1 MKFFLVFIFAFF
13 SLINLAFASNIV
25 KYVGSSTISQ
35 EEANNIAIAG
45 IAKQIVANVSTS
57 EQMIAEDITR
67 GNKSESQEKY
77 SAIQNIQS
85 ELSLKWIRL
94 EVLPKSGSE
103 FKARAILNMDEVE
116 SAMLLRMQELQ
127 EEISIHESKGMEAL
141 KIRNYKKTSDE
152 LMTAIPKVFI
162 YNEMLDLLSK
172 LKPLKK
178 SVKLNHR
185 LHELEEQLIS
195 KLNSVELEIDS
206 NSLKYNESSF
216 SFNINVFDDLGPL
229 SGLPIKILQG
239 SKILMNR
246 QTQQD
251 GVAHFELNKFS
262 KKGNTLSLLCLLDLP
277 EGLLKK
283 AGLNQGLRLN
293 YELKKEKTQASIDM
307 EKGELFFL
315 VCPYNA
321 NICNVTENFLR
332 KHGISL
338 SEDSSFEKI
347 HFSYGK
353 SIQRMI
359 KSAGVDIITYD
370 FSLCLNNEI
379 FSFCKNLT
387 AAGKSE
393 ADALEKALKKIK
405 KLE

>member
-1 MKFFLVFIFAFF
+1 MKFIVYIFALF
-13 SLINLAFASNIV
+13 SLSNLALASNMI

-35 EEANNIAIAG
+35 EEANNTAISG
-45 IAKQIVANVSTS
+45 IAKQIVANISTS
-57 EQMIAEDITR
+57 EQMIVEDFTR
-67 GNKSESQEKY
+67 ENKSESQEKY
-77 SAIQNIQS
+77 TAIQNIQS
-85 ELSLKWIRL
+85 ELTLKWIQL

-103 FKARAILNMDEVE
+103 FKARAILNVDEVE
-116 SAMLLRMQELQ
+116 SAMLLRMRELQ
-127 EEISIHESKGMEAL
+127 KEISIHETKGMEAL
-141 KIRNYKKTSDE
+141 KIRNYKKSSDE

-162 YNEMLDLLSK
+162 YNEMLDVLSK
-172 LKPLKK
+172 LKPLK
-178 SVKLNHR
+178 SSIKLNHR

-195 KLNSVELEIDS
+195 KLNFVRIGIDS
-206 NSLKYNESSF
+206 NSLKYSESSF
-216 SFNINVFDDLGPL
+216 SFDVNAFDDLGPL

-262 KKGNTLSLLCLLDLP
+262 KKGNTLSLLCLVDLP

-283 AGLNQGLRLN
+283 SGLNQGIRLT
-293 YELKKEKTQASIDM
+293 YEYKKKENRSEVATKNEDS
-307 EKGELFFL
+307 FFL
-315 VCPYNA
+315 ICPYHDDVCKA
-321 NICNVTENFLR
+321 TSNFLR

-338 SEDSSFEKI
+338 KSDSSLKKI

-353 SIQRMI
+353 SIQRTL

-370 FSLCLNNEI
+370 FSLCLNNEN

-387 AAGKSE
+387 GAGKSE
-393 ADALEKALKKIK
+393 ADALEKAFKKIK
-405 KLE
+405 GLE

>member
-1 MKFFLVFIFAFF
+1 MKFIVYIFALF
-13 SLINLAFASNIV
+13 SLSNLALASNMI

-35 EEANNIAIAG
+35 EEANNTAISG
-45 IAKQIVANVSTS
+45 IAKQIVANISTS
-57 EQMIAEDITR
+57 EQMIVEDFTR
-67 GNKSESQEKY
+67 ENKSESQEKY
-77 SAIQNIQS
+77 TAIQNIQS
-85 ELSLKWIRL
+85 ELTLKWIQL

-103 FKARAILNMDEVE
+103 FKARAILNVDEVE
-116 SAMLLRMQELQ
+116 SAMLLRMRELQ
-127 EEISIHESKGMEAL
+127 KEISIHETKGMEAL
-141 KIRNYKKTSDE
+141 KIRNYKKSSDE
-152 LMTAIPKVFI
+152 LMTAIPKLFM
-162 YNEMLDLLSK
+162 YNEMLDVLSK
-172 LKPLKK
+172 LKPLK
-178 SVKLNHR
+178 SSIKLNHR

-195 KLNSVELEIDS
+195 KLNFVRIGIDS
-206 NSLKYNESSF
+206 NSLKYSESSF
-216 SFNINVFDDLGPL
+216 SFDVNAFDDLGPL

-262 KKGNTLSLLCLLDLP
+262 KKGNTLSLLCLVDLP

-283 AGLNQGLRLN
+283 SGLNQGIRLT
-293 YELKKEKTQASIDM
+293 YEYKKKENRSEVATKNEDS
-307 EKGELFFL
+307 FFL
-315 VCPYNA
+315 ICPYHDDVCKA
-321 NICNVTENFLR
+321 TSNFLR

-338 SEDSSFEKI
+338 ESDSSLKKI

-353 SIQRMI
+353 SIQRTL

-370 FSLCLNNEI
+370 FSLCLNNEN

>member
-1 MKFFLVFIFAFF
+1 MKFILVFIFAFF
-13 SLINLAFASNIV
+13 SFINLAFASNIV

-35 EEANNIAIAG
+35 EEANNTAFSG

-57 EQMIAEDITR
+57 EQMIVEDITR
-67 GNKSESQEKY
+67 GNRSESQEKY

-85 ELSLKWIRL
+85 ELSLKWIKL

-103 FKARAILNMDEVE
+103 FKARAILNIDEVE
-116 SAMLLRMQELQ
+116 SAMRLRMRELQ
-127 EEISIHESKGMEAL
+127 EEISIHESKGTAAL
-141 KIRNYKKTSDE
+141 KNRNYKKSSDE
-152 LMTAIPKVFI
+152 LMTAIPKVFM
-162 YNEMLDLLSK
+162 YNEMLDVLSK
-172 LKPLKK
+172 LKPLK
-178 SVKLNHR
+178 SSIKLNHQ

-195 KLNSVELEIDS
+195 KLNFVRVKIDS
-206 NSLKYNESSF
+206 NSIQYSESSF
-216 SFNINVFDDLGPL
+216 SFDVNVFDDLGPL
-229 SGLPIKILQG
+229 NGLPIKILQG

-251 GVAHFELNKFS
+251 GVVHFELNKFS

-283 AGLNQGLRLN
+283 AGLNQGIRLT
-293 YELKKEKTQASIDM
+293 YGYQKKKNQSGVATKNEDS
-307 EKGELFFL
+307 FFL
-315 VCPYNA
+315 ICPYHDGVCKA
-321 NICNVTENFLR
+321 TQNFLK

-338 SEDSSFEKI
+338 ESDNSLKKI

-353 SIQRMI
+353 SIQRTL

-370 FSLCLNNEI
+370 FSICLNSEN

-387 AAGKSE
+387 GAGKTE

-405 KLE
+405 GFE

>member
-1 MKFFLVFIFAFF
+1 MKFIVYIFALF
-13 SLINLAFASNIV
+13 SLSNLALASNMI

-35 EEANNIAIAG
+35 EDANNTAISG

-57 EQMIAEDITR
+57 EQMIVEDFTR

-77 SAIQNIQS
+77 TTIQNIQS
-85 ELSLKWIRL
+85 ELTLKWIQL

-103 FKARAILNMDEVE
+103 FKARAILNVDEVE
-116 SAMLLRMQELQ
+116 SAMLLRMRELQ
-127 EEISIHESKGMEAL
+127 KEISIHETKGMEAL
-141 KIRNYKKTSDE
+141 KIRNYKKSSDE
-152 LMTAIPKVFI
+152 LMTAIPKVFM
-162 YNEMLDLLSK
+162 YNEMLDVLSK
-172 LKPLKK
+172 LKPLK
-178 SVKLNHR
+178 SSIKLNHQ

-195 KLNSVELEIDS
+195 KLNFVRIGIDS
-206 NSLKYNESSF
+206 NSLKYSESSF
-216 SFNINVFDDLGPL
+216 SFDVNAFDDLGPL

-262 KKGNTLSLLCLLDLP
+262 KKGNTLSLLCLVDLP

-283 AGLNQGLRLN
+283 SGLNQGIRLT
-293 YELKKEKTQASIDM
+293 YEYKKKENRSEVATKNEDS
-307 EKGELFFL
+307 FFL
-315 VCPYNA
+315 ICPYHDDV
-321 NICNVTENFLR
+321 CKTTSNFLR

-338 SEDSSFEKI
+338 ESDSSLKKI

-353 SIQRMI
+353 SIQRTL

-370 FSLCLNNEI
+370 FSLCLNNEN

-387 AAGKSE
+387 GAGKSE
-393 ADALEKALKKIK
+393 ADALEKAFKKIK
-405 KLE
+405 GLE